1 MRKTPPI
8 DNVEAAD
15 VVEAVERHAGPLPTR
30 QKRRRY
36 RLIFTGLA
44 IAAVFFAFM
53 TLAWQNP
60 MPLGS
65 QGWWRIAEMRMTQL
79 IVIALVSF
87 CQAIAT
93 IAFQTVTYNR
103 ILTPSIMGFES
114 LYTLVNTSAVFF
126 FGAAGASMVMG
137 GWQYLG
143 TVAVMIGFAAVLYG
157 WLFAGKRGNL
167 QVMLLV
173 GIILG
178 GALGAVSTFMQR
190 LMTPSDFDVLLARLI
205 GSISNADRSEIP
217 WALALAVIFGVLLWM
232 RSTKLNLIGLGR
244 ETAINL
250 GGNHKRES
258 IIALILIAGLM
269 AVSTSLVG
277 PMMFLGFLIAMLTY
291 QLADTYDHRLLFPMG
306 WLIGFVILTGSYFI
320 LKNVF
325 YAEGSVGIIIEVVG
339 GSFFLYYIMRKGRL

>member
-8 DNVEAAD
+8 DAPDALD
-15 VVEAVERHAGPLPTR
+15 QVERHAGPLPT
-30 QKRRRY
+30 QKDRRRY
-36 RLIFTGLA
+36 RWVFAGFA
-44 IAAVFFAFM
+44 IAAVAFAFL
-53 TLAWQNP
+53 TLAWDNP
-60 MPLGS
+60 MPMGS
-65 QGWWRIAEMRMTQL
+65 RGWWLIAEMRMTQL
-79 IVIALVSF
+79 IVIALVAF
-87 CQAIAT
+87 CQSIAT

-126 FGAAGASMVMG
+126 FGVAGATMVMG

-157 WLFAGKRGNL
+157 LLFAGKRGNL

-178 GALGAVSTFMQR
+178 GGLGAISTFMQR

-205 GSISNADRSEIP
+205 GSISNANRQEIP
-217 WALALAVIFGVLLWM
+217 WAILLAVVFGVLLWM

-250 GGNHKRES
+250 GASHKKETL
-258 IIALILIAGLM
+258 IALVLIAGLM

-277 PMMFLGFLIAMLTY
+277 PMMFLGFLIAMITY
-291 QLADTYDHRLLFPMG
+291 QLADTYDHRLLFPLG
-306 WLIGFVILTGSYFI
+306 WLIGFVILTGSYFV

-325 YAEGSVGIIIEVVG
+325 YAEGSVGIIIEVIG